1 MATTCPTSTR
11 APPVTIS
18 KGEAWGEP
26 GPLPRHGVVVR
37 SDREARAIVTAAR
50 RAGEPIPPLG
60 LLGGDLC
67 RTLGGTG
74 DEDRLRSAEAVQ
86 LPVDLGAV
94 LVDGRLHWFVA
105 HLVAKRSWWS
115 GRVVA
120 VMNAQY
126 LGDWDVAPKGHPNDG
141 RLDVLDGDLPL
152 GQRWQVRRRLVTG
165 THVPHP
171 AIEERRV
178 TAVQLD
184 LARPTPIE
192 LDGEPLGAATTLS
205 IRVEPDALLCII

>member
-1 MATTCPTSTR
+1 
-11 APPVTIS
+11 VTIR
-18 KGEAWGEP
+18 KGQPWGEP
-26 GPLPRHGVVVR
+26 GPMPADAVVVR
-37 SDREARAIVTAAR
+37 SDAEARAVVTAAR
-50 RAGEPIPPLG
+50 RAGEPVPPMG

-74 DEDRLRSAEAVQ
+74 DEGRLRSEEAVR

-105 HLVAKRSWWS
+105 HLVARAGWWR

-126 LGDWDVAPKGHPNDG
+126 LGPWDVAPKGHPNDG
-141 RLDVLDGDLPL
+141 RLDVLDGDLPM
-152 GQRWQVRRRLVTG
+152 GQRWQARRRLVTG

-178 TAVQLD
+178 AAVQLE
-184 LARPTPIE
+184 LARPTPIR
-192 LDGEPLGAATTLS
+192 LDGEAIGPARTLS
-205 IRVEPDALLCII
+205 VRTEPDALTCYV